1 MRSDKEGCIKRM
13 AQGFAETKASHSCR
27 GYGFATP
34 CGWLAVATAILLTGG
49 ALKAQ
54 EEVQTV
60 EDMTAKYHFLSA
72 DDTLA
77 ILDEEGRLKG
87 YIEVAQPEEESDDI
101 LSYDIVEG
109 SRDKNHV
116 KFRTNK
122 IHGKFYRFSGT
133 VERGKGHEEKDP
145 DYFHLI
151 GDLDIV
157 TVNGDTGKETVQTVR
172 VNLKSFGKSER
183 PED

>member
-1 MRSDKEGCIKRM
+1 MKGCGRRMGQRVAERALSD
-13 AQGFAETKASHSCR
+13 SCR
-27 GYGFATP
+27 GFRLAKSL
-34 CGWLAVATAILLTGG
+34 GWLAVLTFALLAGG
-49 ALKAQ
+49 VLKAQ
-54 EEVQTV
+54 DQTQTV
-60 EDMTAKYHFLSA
+60 DDMTAKYHFLSA

-87 YIEVAQPEEESDDI
+87 YIEVTQPEEESDDV

-109 SRDKNHV
+109 SRDKTHV
-116 KFRTNK
+116 KFRTNR

-133 VERGKGHEEKDP
+133 VERGKGHEEKDA
-145 DYFHLI
+145 DYLRLI

-157 TVNGDTGKETVQTVR
+157 TVDADTGKEAAQTVR
-172 VNLKSFGKSER
+172 VTLKSLGKSER